1 MKFKVI
7 LCLLSLVCVFS
18 ACQTAEKKE
27 ETKANDN
34 SGASEAKSPAGDS
47 KDNSADTAGPLKF
60 PVDGVMLEETKA
72 KAGEHVLVPSYNWLK
87 DAQAKGLDQVTMIF
101 YAQKMDTPGKE
112 MSKVKFMSDSQDVPN
127 VYIIPIPAG
136 QSAKK
141 GDIVLTWW
149 QSGSG
154 MNRAIVTD
162 DADPKRPVVRYL
174 DIAYDNPAQSADKK
188 TTIGKMDEQ
197 LKPDTFVVINSPMQ
211 SGSAV
216 AIQDGGDVKHGQ
228 IINVAGDKVY
238 VIGFAGKTAVYDRA
252 KVSAVPIKPA
262 VKAGDTVKAE
272 RFGKFS
278 SAKVT
283 KVDEN
288 IGRVFVKFD
297 GGGDKEEAIA
307 FGDVMK

>member
-1 MKFKVI
+1 MKIKV
-7 LCLLSLVCVFS
+7 LLSLLSLVLMIS
-18 ACQTAEKKE
+18 ACQTAEKTE
-27 ETKANDN
+27 EVNATDN
-34 SGASEAKSPAGDS
+34 SAKPANSETAKDS
-47 KDNSADTAGPLKF
+47 KDEKPANAGPVKF
-60 PVDGVMLEETKA
+60 PVEGVVIEETKA
-72 KAGEHVLVPSYNWLK
+72 KAGEHVLVPSYNWLT
-87 DAQAKGLDQVTMIF
+87 DAQEKGLDKVTMIF

-174 DIAYDNPAQSADKK
+174 DIAYDNPAPSRDKT

-197 LKPDTFVVINSPMQ
+197 LKPDTFVLLNSPMQ
-211 SGSAV
+211 SGTAV
-216 AIQDGGDVKHGQ
+216 AISEGGETMHGQ
-228 IINVAGDKVY
+228 LINVAGDKVY
-238 VIGFAGKTAVYDRA
+238 VQQFAGKTAVYDRA
-252 KVSAVPIKPA
+252 KVSAVPIKPD
-262 VKAGDTVKAE
+262 VKVGDTVKAE
-272 RFGKFS
+272 RMGRFA

-283 KVDEN
+283 KVDAP

-297 GGGDKEEAIA
+297 NGGDKEEAIA